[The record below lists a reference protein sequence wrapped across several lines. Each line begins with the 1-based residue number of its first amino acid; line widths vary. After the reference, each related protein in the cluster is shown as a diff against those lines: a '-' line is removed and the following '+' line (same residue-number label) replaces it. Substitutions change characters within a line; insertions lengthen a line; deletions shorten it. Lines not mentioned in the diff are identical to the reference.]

1 MTRLRSSTLKE
12 SIKQK
17 IYENP
22 AGIRF
27 TDLQNQIRS
36 SSGKEISPSVLSRNL
51 NKLLNNLL
59 IKKDPSGKYYPSGAD
74 LSKAI
79 LDRSVRELES
89 FLQSKSNNNRISL
102 ALDEIIG
109 SPGHPAL
116 NIYADLI
123 EEDQLLP
130 LIRLLEKF
138 MDEPNSDLAKKFQVS
153 LENFIKVSTK
163 KIYEKKKSALK
174 NELCRLLSNLEKKAY
189 NEQIKN
195 ENWIK
200 ELMDP
205 NANSTWLNLYQILAG
220 IKYPIW
226 DVIDRILFKTK
237 KLNEDYWYELGSLFK
252 NKLFDNY
259 TIEVLYYKQGELYS
273 KELEYANTDLDRA
286 QLLQDIRKD
295 VVDKF
300 SGKSRSQDLLV

>member
-1 MTRLRSSTLKE
+1 M
-12 SIKQK
+12 
-17 IYENP
+17 
-22 AGIRF
+22 
-27 TDLQNQIRS
+27 
-36 SSGKEISPSVLSRNL
+36 
-51 NKLLNNLL
+51 

-89 FLQSKSNNNRISL
+89 FLQSKSSNNRISL

-116 NIYADLI
+116 NIYVELI

-130 LIRLLEKF
+130 LVRLLEKF

-153 LENFIKVSTK
+153 LENFIKASTRK
-163 KIYEKKKSALK
+163 VYEKKKSALK
-174 NELCRLLSNLEKKAY
+174 NELCRLLSNLEKKAFD
-189 NEQIKN
+189 EQIKD

-200 ELMDP
+200 ELMAP
-205 NANSTWLNLYQILAG
+205 NANSTWLNLYQVLVG

-226 DVIDRILFKTK
+226 DMIDRILFKTK

-252 NKLFDNY
+252 NKLFDDY
-259 TIEVLYYKQGELYS
+259 TVEVLYYKQGELYS
-273 KELEYANTDLDRA
+273 KELEYANTDLDKA

-295 VVDKF
+295 VVNKF
-300 SGKSRSQDLLV
+300 QES

>member
-1 MTRLRSSTLKE
+1 MARLRSLTLKE
-12 SIKQK
+12 SIKEK

-89 FLQSKSNNNRISL
+89 FLQSKSSNNGISL

-109 SPGHPAL
+109 SSGHPAL
-116 NIYADLI
+116 DIYVDLI

-153 LENFIKVSTK
+153 LENFIKASTK
-163 KIYEKKKSALK
+163 KIYEKKSALK

-189 NEQIKN
+189 DEQIKD

-205 NANSTWLNLYQILAG
+205 NANSTWLNLYQILVG

-237 KLNEDYWYELGSLFK
+237 KLNRDYWRELGLLFK

-259 TIEVLYYKQGELYS
+259 TVEVLYYKQGELYS
-273 KELEYANTDLDRA
+273 EELEYANTDLDRA
-286 QLLQDIRKD
+286 QLLQEIRKD
-295 VVDKF
+295 VVKKF
-300 SGKSRSQDLLV
+300 SGKSGIQDLLV